1 MNADVS
7 KLAGIVAMK
16 RGELATA
23 RGRFESARGL
33 NPADCETLVYLGGV
47 HADLRDWARS
57 VDLFVAAATCLQD
70 EKADL
75 ARQIAALEASGGPP
89 DASSAAICRARSA
102 FSSCRQLAAASN
114 TSAERS
120 QSRRSA

>member
-1 MNADVS
+1 MQQAERLWVNADVS

-47 HADLRDWARS
+47 HADLRAHGAKSGRRRTAS
-57 VDLFVAAATCLQD
+57 
-70 EKADL
+70 
-75 ARQIAALEASGGPP
+75 RQ
-89 DASSAAICRARSA
+89 
-102 FSSCRQLAAASN
+102 
-114 TSAERS
+114 
-120 QSRRSA
+120 